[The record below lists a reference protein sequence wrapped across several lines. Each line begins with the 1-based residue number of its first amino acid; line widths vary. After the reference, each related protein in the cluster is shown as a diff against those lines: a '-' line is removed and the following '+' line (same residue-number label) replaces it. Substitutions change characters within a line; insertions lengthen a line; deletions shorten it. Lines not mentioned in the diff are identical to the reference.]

1 MTTFTST
8 SRTILFLI
16 LVLLLAAC
24 GSDDGDDAGS
34 TEPETSPTT
43 AEEPETRG
51 LVLAD
56 RVKAPDFELIDHNG
70 DPFRLSDH
78 EGRAIAVFFGYTHCP
93 DVCPLTLMH
102 MGEAR
107 EELGDLADEALF
119 LFITV
124 DPERD
129 TPEQMSKYI
138 TRAGEGVIGLTG
150 DQETLEGIWSAYD
163 ITVELEPRDDGS
175 YLVAHSAQ
183 IWMINPAGEVAL
195 ILPPSADGDDLAHDL
210 RWLLEQSG

>member
-1 MTTFTST
+1 MCGMFN
-8 SRTILFLI
+8 RNFLI
-16 LVLLLAAC
+16 VIVVALAAGLGLLA
-24 GSDDGDDAGS
+24 GQRYFAGPAPVAA
-34 TEPETSPTT
+34 PELQAVRLLPQ
-43 AEEPETRG
+43 PRP
-51 LVLAD
+51 L
-56 RVKAPDFELIDHNG
+56 PDFDLAQADGTRLLPGELRGHWTI
-70 DPFRLSDH
+70 
-78 EGRAIAVFFGYTHCP
+78 VFLGFTHCP

-150 DQETLEGIWSAYD
+150 EQETLEGIWSAYD

-183 IWMINPAGEVAL
+183 IWMINPSGEVAL